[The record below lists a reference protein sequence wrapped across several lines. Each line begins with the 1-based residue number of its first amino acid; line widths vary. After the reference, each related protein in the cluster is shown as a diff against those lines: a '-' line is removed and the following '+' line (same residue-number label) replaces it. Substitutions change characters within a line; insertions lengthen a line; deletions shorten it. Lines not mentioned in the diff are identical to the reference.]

1 MYWGHRRIHSPP
13 RRNNMTKE
21 GHGCI
26 QKERITSLEERLK
39 NVEYDIIDIKDTN
52 KMLIDLQAEI
62 ATLKA
67 YHKITM
73 ILLTALIIPIII
85 TLIRTI

>member
-1 MYWGHRRIHSPP
+1 MKG
-13 RRNNMTKE
+13 

-39 NVEYDIIDIKDTN
+39 NIEYDIIDIKETH

>member
-1 MYWGHRRIHSPP
+1 
-13 RRNNMTKE
+13 MTKE

-39 NVEYDIIDIKDTN
+39 NIEYDIIDIKETN